1 MKIDNKVAYQAT
13 LVLVSIL
20 AFVGAVL
27 AAVDF
32 VRAALVFLGLAFSAM
47 PLLGHLRMRQH
58 LAAVRRIPQATGTTF
73 DGQPLLDQL
82 SSIERKVSVLAE
94 EQNTVQNQGNAD
106 ISHEIQDAVN
116 QLRREARMSR
126 IAAAQ
131 ITGKL

>member
-1 MKIDNKVAYQAT
+1 MKIDNKVAYRAT
-13 LVLVSIL
+13 FVLVSIL

-27 AAVDF
+27 TAVDF
-32 VRAALVFLGLAFSAM
+32 VRAALVFLGLALSAM
-47 PLLGHLRMRQH
+47 PLLGHLRMRQQ
-58 LAAVRRIPQATGTTF
+58 LAAVRRMPQTAGTAF

-82 SSIERKVSVLAE
+82 ASIERKVSVLAE
-94 EQNTVQNQGNAD
+94 EQNAIQNKGNVD

-116 QLRREARMSR
+116 QLRRESRMSR

>member
-1 MKIDNKVAYQAT
+1 MKIDNKVAYQAA

-32 VRAALVFLGLAFSAM
+32 VRVALVFLGLALSVT

-58 LAAVRRIPQATGTTF
+58 LAAVRRMPQTAGTAF

-82 SSIERKVSVLAE
+82 SNIDRKVSVLAE
-94 EQNTVQNQGNAD
+94 EQNAIQNKGNAD
-106 ISHEIQDAVN
+106 ISHEIQAAVN
-116 QLRREARMSR
+116 QLRRESRMSR

>member
-32 VRAALVFLGLAFSAM
+32 VRAALVLLGLAFSVT

-58 LAAVRRIPQATGTTF
+58 LAAVRRMPQATGAAF

-94 EQNTVQNQGNAD
+94 EQNAIQNKGNAD

-116 QLRREARMSR
+116 QLRRESRMSR

>member
-13 LVLVSIL
+13 LVMVSIL
-20 AFVGAVL
+20 AFVAAVL
-27 AAVDF
+27 AAMDF
-32 VRAALVFLGLAFSAM
+32 VRAALTFLGLAFSAT

-58 LAAVRRIPQATGTTF
+58 LAAVRRMPHTAGAAF

-82 SSIERKVSVLAE
+82 SSLERKISVLAD
-94 EQNTVQNQGNAD
+94 EQNAIQNKGNAD
-106 ISHEIQDAVN
+106 FSHEIQDAVN
-116 QLRREARMSR
+116 QLRRESRMSR

>member
-13 LVLVSIL
+13 FVLVSIL

-32 VRAALVFLGLAFSAM
+32 VRAALVFLGLALSGM
-47 PLLGHLRMRQH
+47 PLLGHLRMRQQ
-58 LAAVRRIPQATGTTF
+58 LAAVRRMPQTAGAAF

-82 SSIERKVSVLAE
+82 AGIERKVSVLAE
-94 EQNTVQNQGNAD
+94 EQNAIQNRGNAD

-116 QLRREARMSR
+116 QLRRESRMSR

-131 ITGKL
+131 IAGKL